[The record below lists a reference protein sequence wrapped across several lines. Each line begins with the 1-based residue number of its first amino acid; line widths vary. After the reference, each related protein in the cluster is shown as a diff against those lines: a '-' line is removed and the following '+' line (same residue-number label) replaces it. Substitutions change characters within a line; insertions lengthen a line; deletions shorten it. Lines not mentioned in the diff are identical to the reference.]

1 MADRMVCN
9 QRLGDIKTFVANNR
23 SGTDFITNN
32 ESRSC
37 IMKVGDLIKV
47 PPCTNA
53 KGNPPYHPCGCIF
66 CDNNSTRVGIVISNT
81 SRAYINPGHLEVKFD
96 IGIWSLTPDE
106 VEIISESP

>member
-1 MADRMVCN
+1 MVSGVVCN
-9 QRLGDIKTFVANNR
+9 QRMENIKTFIAHNRNGTGLVFNNKSR
-23 SGTDFITNN
+23 SG
-32 ESRSC
+32 
-37 IMKVGDLIKV
+37 IMKVGDLIRV

-66 CDNNSTRVGIVISNT
+66 CDKNSTRVGIVISSD